1 MGRWSRGELEA
12 AFENFQ
18 RVLGEAGA
26 SGDWSKW
33 AELYSDDVTYV
44 EHQFGTFQGRDAVR
58 SWIEGVMLSP
68 PSNEMT
74 EFPVDWYIIDEE
86 RG

>member
-44 EHQFGTFQGRDAVR
+44 EHQFGTFQGRDAEAAESEARV
-58 SWIEGVMLSP
+58 
-68 PSNEMT
+68 
-74 EFPVDWYIIDEE
+74 E
-86 RG
+86 RIRTKHAREKPAE